1 MNSKL
6 PVTVDVV
13 DTRSLSREKL
23 YNTSNVSST
32 SLQESRLSTVVS
44 WINIRSIGQ
53 KKLITS
59 TLLFKEA
66 HKPGGVLLGSL
77 GGGLPPGSSNSDPIS
92 DQKNVIFRT
101 RFQIW
106 PLGRIHVIIIRLESK
121 QKNYQNH

>member
-23 YNTSNVSST
+23 YNTSHVSST

-53 KKLITS
+53 KKTYNINATVQ
-59 TLLFKEA
+59 
-66 HKPGGVLLGSL
+66 GGPQTWRGT
-77 GGGLPPGSSNSDPIS
+77 PENS
-92 DQKNVIFRT
+92 
-101 RFQIW
+101 W
-106 PLGRIHVIIIRLESK
+106 
-121 QKNYQNH
+121 